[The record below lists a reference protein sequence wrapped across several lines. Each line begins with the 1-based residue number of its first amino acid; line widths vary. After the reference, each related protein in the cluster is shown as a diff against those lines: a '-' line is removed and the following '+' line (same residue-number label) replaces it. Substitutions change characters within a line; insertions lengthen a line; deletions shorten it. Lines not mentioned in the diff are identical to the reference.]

1 MRKRERWEL
10 RNFLT
15 PRHRTERFVGSP
27 WSRDALLIAP
37 FLGWLNTRPTAVLE
51 RIVEVVTSLS
61 AGSSS
66 LRAIGVGA
74 PGPVEVKPGVVS
86 QAPNLPGWV
95 DVPLARLVQERM
107 GIPTFLANDAQA
119 AALGELTYGVGRG
132 VRDLI
137 YLTVSTG
144 IGAGILVDGC
154 LLHGYHG
161 GAGEV
166 GHMIVEPEGTPCAC
180 GGRGHLARAGQY
192 LGYAVITL
200 VHLINPQIV
209 VIGGGVSDANELL
222 LGPMRE
228 VVDAG
233 LMPLF
238 QRDLEVVKAR
248 LGEDAGSCG
257 AAVLAVQGLERLQN
271 RRP

>member
-1 MRKRERWEL
+1 
-10 RNFLT
+10 
-15 PRHRTERFVGSP
+15 
-27 WSRDALLIAP
+27 
-37 FLGWLNTRPTAVLE
+37 
-51 RIVEVVTSLS
+51 
-61 AGSSS
+61 
-66 LRAIGVGA
+66 
-74 PGPVEVKPGVVS
+74 
-86 QAPNLPGWV
+86 
-95 DVPLARLVQERM
+95 M

-166 GHMIVEPEGTPCAC
+166 GHMIVEPGGTPCAC
-180 GGRGHLARAGQY
+180 GGRGHLEALASGTAIGRDAREALAAGRRSILWSQGAKSLAAITAADVTSAARQGDPLALELLARAGQY

-200 VHLINPQIV
+200 VHLINPQMV

-238 QRDLEVVKAR
+238 QRDLEVVKAC

-257 AAVLAVQGLERLQN
+257 AAVLAVQGSERLQS

>member
-15 PRHRTERFVGSP
+15 PRHRTERFVRSP

-37 FLGWLNTRPTAVLE
+37 FLGWLNTRTTAVLE

-61 AGSSS
+61 VGSSS

-74 PGPVEVKPGVVS
+74 TGPVDVKPGVVS

-144 IGAGILVDGC
+144 IVAGILVDGC

-166 GHMIVEPEGTPCAC
+166 GHMIVEPEGPPCVWRQGTP
-180 GGRGHLARAGQY
+180 RGAGM
-192 LGYAVITL
+192 GNG
-200 VHLINPQIV
+200 HR
-209 VIGGGVSDANELL
+209 S
-222 LGPMRE
+222 
-228 VVDAG
+228 
-233 LMPLF
+233 
-238 QRDLEVVKAR
+238 
-248 LGEDAGSCG
+248 
-257 AAVLAVQGLERLQN
+257 
-271 RRP
+271 